1 MPTRA
6 SDANGQPI
14 ELGDNVVVPVIVT
27 GLGAIVNGTQNVVV
41 KTKYTLPNGQVI
53 VAEFPS
59 TLCVAQ
65 H

>member
-14 ELGDNVVVPVIVT
+14 EVGDNVVVPVIVVS
-27 GLGAIVNGTQNVVV
+27 LGTIINGAQSVVV
-41 KTKYTLPNGQVI
+41 RTKYVMDNGQPI
-53 VAEFPS
+53 VAEVPS
-59 TLCVAQ
+59 TLIVAQ